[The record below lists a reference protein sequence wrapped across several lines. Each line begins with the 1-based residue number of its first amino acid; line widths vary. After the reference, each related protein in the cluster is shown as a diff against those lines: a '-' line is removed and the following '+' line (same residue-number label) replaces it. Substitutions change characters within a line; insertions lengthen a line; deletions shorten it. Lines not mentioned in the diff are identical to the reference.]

1 MERIVIQVDESV
13 GKIYYR
19 LSADKQRQISEA
31 LSLLLKKAANDL
43 TDEAYK
49 ALLDEFGN
57 QAVANGLTPEVLEE
71 PLKNYLFQ
79 SSLNN
84 LGSS

>member
-1 MERIVIQVDESV
+1 MERIVIQVDEGV

-71 PLKNYLFQ
+71 LLKKND
-79 SSLNN
+79 
-84 LGSS
+84 

>member
-31 LSLLLKKAANDL
+31 LSLLLKKASNDI

-71 PLKNYLFQ
+71 LLKKND
-79 SSLNN
+79 
-84 LGSS
+84 